1 MSQSSVGIDRNL
13 QNYIVNNSSPLPEKI
28 YGIFDQAKKI
38 GLENYPVSP
47 EQAQFLRFFVKAINP
62 KSAIEIGT
70 FLGTSLVAIAAGLNS
85 GSKLI
90 SCDINKEYTS
100 RARDNYNEMRGDI
113 GVEIINID
121 GVEYM
126 RDVARDEEFDFIFI
140 DAGFDSIEELLGLS
154 MRRVRIGG
162 TIAIDNALR
171 KGRVA
176 DQDVRTNDAVIMRK
190 INETASQHEDFVSS
204 LTPIGDGT
212 LLLNRMA

>member
-1 MSQSSVGIDRNL
+1 MSQSSIGIDSNL
-13 QNYIVNNSSPLPEKI
+13 QNYIVNNSSPLPDKVH
-28 YGIFDQAKKI
+28 GILAQANEI
-38 GLENYPVSP
+38 GLGNYPVSP
-47 EQAQFLRFFVKAINP
+47 EQAQFLRFFVKAINA

-70 FLGTSLVAIAAGLNS
+70 FLGTSLVAIAAGLSS
-85 GSKLI
+85 GSRFI
-90 SCDINKEYTS
+90 SCDINKEYS
-100 RARDNYNEMRGDI
+100 IRARDNYKGMRDDI
-113 GVEIINID
+113 GVDIINID

-126 RDVARDEEFDFIFI
+126 REMARDEAFDFVFI
-140 DAGFDSIEELLGLS
+140 DAGFESIEELLELS

-190 INETASQHEDFVSS
+190 INETASQHKDFVSS